1 MGKILVAVDGSKHSL
16 KAVKK
21 AKLMAVALGSELTLI
36 NVVNPTVEL
45 KSMHNKQF
53 YDEVN
58 KNTINQGK
66 TILNDALLMFE
77 DFKGKINAINKT
89 GDVAEEIIK
98 YAEEGEFDLVIM
110 GCRGVG
116 VFSRTLLGSVSD
128 KVIHHVK
135 TSVLIVK

>member
-16 KAVKK
+16 KAMKK
-21 AKLMAVALGSELTLI
+21 AKLMAVALGSELTLL
-36 NVVNPTVEL
+36 NVVSPAVEL
-45 KSMHNKQF
+45 KTMHNKQF
-53 YDEVN
+53 YDEIN
-58 KNTINQGK
+58 KSASSQGK
-66 TILNDALLMFE
+66 NILKDALLMFD
-77 DFKGKINAINKT
+77 DFDGKVITVNKT

-98 YAEEGEFDLVIM
+98 YAEEGEFDLLIM
-110 GCRGVG
+110 GCRGAG